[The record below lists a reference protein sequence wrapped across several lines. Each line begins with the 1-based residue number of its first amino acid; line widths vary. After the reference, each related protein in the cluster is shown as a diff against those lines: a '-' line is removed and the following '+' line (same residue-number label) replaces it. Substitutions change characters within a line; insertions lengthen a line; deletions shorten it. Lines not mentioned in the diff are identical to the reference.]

1 MTGEIW
7 SVLGVN
13 LALLVVV
20 FSLVGLPSFRTGDPS
35 YVDGVWG
42 LGFLLVAFSTL
53 LQTHGDGART
63 TALVGITTLWGLR
76 LSVHLLVRWRRTG
89 PDPRYQAMLAGAGGR
104 DRRWFLWT
112 RVFLAQAVLVAVVS
126 LPLQLGQVYDRPEG
140 LQPLNVVGAVLALL
154 GIAYESVADLQLTR
168 FKAAR
173 TSPEQVLDSGLWRY
187 SRHPNY
193 FGEACTWWGLLLVS
207 VVNAPTA
214 VALVGPLLLTGFLL
228 KWSGVGH
235 QERTL
240 KQSKPA
246 YAEYVARTSAFV
258 PAPRRRAQDAGRR

>member
-7 SVLGVN
+7 SLLGVN
-13 LALLVVV
+13 LALVVVV
-20 FSLVGLPSFRTGDPS
+20 FSLVALPSFRTGDPS

-42 LGFLLVAFSTL
+42 LGFLLVAVSSL
-53 LQTHGDGART
+53 LQTDGDTARRA
-63 TALVGITTLWGLR
+63 ALVGVSALWGLR
-76 LSVHLLVRWRRTG
+76 LSVHLLVRWWRTG
-89 PDPRYQAMLAGAGGR
+89 PDPRYQALLAGATGT

-112 RVFLAQAVLVAVVS
+112 RVFLAQAVLVEVVS

-140 LQPLNVVGAVLALL
+140 LQPQNVVGVLLALA
-154 GIAYESVADLQLTR
+154 GIVYESVADLQLSR
-168 FKAAR
+168 FKATR

-193 FGEACTWWGLLLVS
+193 FGEACTWWGMFLVA

-214 VALVGPLLLTGFLL
+214 AAALGPLLLTGFLL

-235 QERTL
+235 QERSL
-240 KQSKPA
+240 KKTKPS
-246 YAEYVARTSAFV
+246 YADYIARTNAFV
-258 PAPRRRAQDAGRR
+258 PGRRSSLRLGSRR